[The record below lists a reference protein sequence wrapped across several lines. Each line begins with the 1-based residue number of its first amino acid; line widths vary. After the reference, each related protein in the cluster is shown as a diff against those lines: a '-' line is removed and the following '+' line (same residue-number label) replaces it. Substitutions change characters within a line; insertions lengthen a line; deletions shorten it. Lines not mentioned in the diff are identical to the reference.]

1 MKPNV
6 FTFVLV
12 GIQEVLEL
20 GVEDLQV
27 FLDEDLLTLPGQL
40 VLGGLVEVNLHTPL
54 LLQQTSLRLT
64 EDAHTHGKTTVN
76 NHLMRQDH
84 RRNRNEQFYKQEDE
98 LMLTCSLRSRTFFMY
113 SVTGFCCRNSV
124 LSRV

>member
-1 MKPNV
+1 MAG

-12 GIQEVLEL
+12 RVQEVLEL

-27 FLDEDLLTLPGQL
+27 LLYEDLLTLPGQL
-40 VLGGLVEVNLHTPL
+40 ILGGFMEVNLHTPL
-54 LLQQTSLRLT
+54 LLQQTGLRLGT
-64 EDAHTHGKTTVN
+64 KHTHTQRFKP
-76 NHLMRQDH
+76 DP
-84 RRNRNEQFYKQEDE
+84 EDSFRS
-98 LMLTCSLRSRTFFMY
+98 TNLRAPTFFMY